1 MSDAA
6 KRILY
11 VDDDPDSCE
20 LMSVWLTADG
30 SQYDVTVVSTAQ
42 RANSLISD
50 GGFDL
55 YILDYCLPELSGA
68 ELCRAIRKIDTEV
81 PVIVYS
87 AIARPIDRETA
98 SEAGVDLYLVK
109 PDDLDRLKPAIRHLL
124 GEKVNNSFAVSPS

>member
-30 SQYDVTVVSTAQ
+30 TEYDVTVVSTAQ
-42 RANSLISD
+42 DANMLIAD
-50 GGFDL
+50 AGFDL

-68 ELCRAIRKIDTEV
+68 ELCRAIREIDVDV

-87 AIARPIDRETA
+87 AIARPVDRETA

-109 PDDLDRLKPAIRHLL
+109 PDDLDRLKPAISHLL
-124 GEKVNNSFAVSPS
+124 RKKFNNSFAVSPS